1 MGKCCL
7 SRFLWNKVSYVC
19 VCVCVGFCSPIV
31 KMKLWYCLML
41 VLLSWVW
48 VIFTFA
54 SSSPPP
60 PPPPLG
66 LSLLPSL
73 LPPSVV
79 AHVGTA
85 PIGGDTSMRLCVHRV
100 APSVRPSVLLTQR
113 HFPSFVSPAPLGDA
127 SSAVFAPLLGSGQ
140 DEAVRF
146 PIFRTQQSQRKDKPK
161 SGAHPKY

>member
-7 SRFLWNKVSYVC
+7 SRSLWNKVSYVC
-19 VCVCVGFCSPIV
+19 VCCLLQPHRENETLILSHVGAAFMGLSHFHV
-31 KMKLWYCLML
+31 RL
-41 VLLSWVW
+41 VL
-48 VIFTFA
+48 
-54 SSSPPP
+54 PPP
-60 PPPPLG
+60 PPLLG

-100 APSVRPSVLLTQR
+100 APSVRPSVPLTQR
-113 HFPSFVSPAPLGDA
+113 HFPSFVSSALLGDA
-127 SSAVFAPLLGSGQ
+127 SSTVFAPLLGSGQ

-146 PIFRTQQSQRKDKPK
+146 PIFRTQQSKRKDKPK
-161 SGAHPKY
+161 SGEHLKY